1 MRIILFWL
9 ETKKTPHTDI
19 FCNQTKINTETKTAI
34 PKYSLD
40 YNEFIEFFLIF
51 KLNIEMIT
59 TIFFS
64 SLDCYNLQ

>member
-40 YNEFIEFFLIF
+40 YNEFIEFF
-51 KLNIEMIT
+51 
-59 TIFFS
+59 
-64 SLDCYNLQ
+64 